1 MKLLSNQNSKN
12 FNFLVPT
19 AWLSIADQVII
30 LIMIPL
36 LNSFVYPKINKHL
49 SRAFDENLR
58 IVLGMS
64 FSALAVILAGILES
78 ERLAIFLN
86 KQSIIQIIDNTTY
99 IAADLHIVWQI
110 PQYTSI
116 GLGEVF
122 CGVTSLYL
130 AYSAAPKS
138 MQSII
143 MGLFYLFSGLGSFLG
158 TLIISIQK
166 SFVFSSESR
175 NYDDINCAGCHLNY
189 YFYILAGLQI
199 LGILIY
205 ILIDYKG
212 NLIQSMKNV
221 IKQKLNS
228 RSQIDERTYLSIG
241 SNSSKNYKSIDDQ
254 IYANAGLPASSSFR
268 SAIKT

>member
-30 LIMIPL
+30 LVMIPL

-49 SRAFDENLR
+49 TRAFDENLR

-64 FSALAVILAGILES
+64 FSALAVIMAGILES

-158 TLIISIQK
+158 TLIISLQK
-166 SFVFSSESR
+166 SFVYSSESR
-175 NYDDINCAGCHLNY
+175 NYDDINCSSCHLNY
-189 YFYILAGLQI
+189 YFYILAGMQI

-205 ILIDYKG
+205 LYIDQKC

-228 RSQIDERTYLSIG
+228 SSSNQIDERTYLSIG
-241 SNSSKNYKSIDDQ
+241 SSKNYKSIDDQ
-254 IYANAGLPASSSFR
+254 IYTNAGLPSSSLR
-268 SAIKT
+268 NSIKT